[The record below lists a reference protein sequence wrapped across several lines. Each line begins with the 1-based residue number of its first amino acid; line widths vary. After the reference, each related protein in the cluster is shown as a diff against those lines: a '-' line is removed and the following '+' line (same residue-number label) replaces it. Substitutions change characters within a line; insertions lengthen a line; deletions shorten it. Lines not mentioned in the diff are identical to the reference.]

1 MRVFFIGAHLPLAG
15 HSVRAPTV
23 VIREALAAFRALG
36 HEVVFQP
43 LLSHDAEEGFEAEG
57 ERALE
62 WAHAHGVELLPALYA
77 QPDAVG
83 STPRLLL
90 RQAFSSDAAVFYPS
104 YALRKEMAKRVDSS
118 DADVCF
124 HLWSSAAF
132 GACAEVE
139 TPIFAYAGNPDHYSM
154 AARLKH
160 PALFAVPQK
169 TLRNRLKLILWR
181 RAYRRFEDVV
191 VRLAL
196 RSTWIGCA
204 SAPNAD
210 YYTAKGHPR
219 AFYLQNMWPELAEG
233 RRDAAE
239 PTGDLI
245 AGNLGG
251 QYATGNTFGGW
262 LLATEVLPALDRLLG
277 DDYEVRLYGAGRFS
291 EPVARALDRPH
302 VTNSGFVDDIDAE
315 LQAAKVF
322 LLCNN
327 ANPDFVVG
335 HTPDSP
341 RVVARLLPRR
351 AREHGEGDARD
362 RARRKRVARKHR
374 RGDRGASRSR
384 VPRRGSATQDRR
396 GRPPHLGTRVPTRGR
411 RAADRPPHRVRPQ
424 TRFGVPCRSSPHSC
438 STLTNPRLSRTRRGS
453 PSGSRETTTSNSIAP
468 RRSSWAEPTIT

>member
-1 MRVFFIGAHLPLAG
+1 LRVFFIGAHLPLAG

-23 VIREALAAFRALG
+23 VIREALLAFRELG

-62 WAHAHGVELLPALYA
+62 WARENGVELLPALYA

-104 YALRKEMAKRVDSS
+104 YSLRKEMAKRVDSS
-118 DADVCF
+118 GADVCF

-139 TPIFAYAGNPDHYSM
+139 TPVFAYAGNPDHYSM

-160 PALFAVPQK
+160 PELFAIPQR
-169 TLRNRLKLILWR
+169 TLRNRLKLRFWR

-210 YYTAKGHPR
+210 YYTQKGHPR
-219 AFYLQNMWPELAEG
+219 AFYLQNMWPELVGE
-233 RRDAAE
+233 RRKIE
-239 PTGDLI
+239 PSGNLI

-277 DDYEVRLYGAGRFS
+277 DDYEVQLFGAGIFS
-291 EPVARALDRPH
+291 EPVAHALEHPR
-302 VTNSGFVDDIDAE
+302 VRNRGFVDDIDAE
-315 LQAAKVF
+315 LQATKVF

-327 ANPDFVVG
+327 GNPDFVVG
-335 HTPDSP
+335 HTRILHAWSLGSCLVAHVNMARAMPEIVHGENALLGSTGEELAEH
-341 RVVARLLPRR
+341 VVAACRDETLRRRIIAGGRRTWEREFRPEVVVERIVRRVESDLRL
-351 AREHGEGDARD
+351 
-362 RARRKRVARKHR
+362 
-374 RGDRGASRSR
+374 
-384 VPRRGSATQDRR
+384 GSASPAAA
-396 GRPPHLGTRVPTRGR
+396 RPTP
-411 RAADRPPHRVRPQ
+411 
-424 TRFGVPCRSSPHSC
+424 
-438 STLTNPRLSRTRRGS
+438 
-453 PSGSRETTTSNSIAP
+453 AP
-468 RRSSWAEPTIT
+468 R

>member
-1 MRVFFIGAHLPLAG
+1 LRVFFIGAHLPLAG

-23 VIREALAAFRALG
+23 VIREALLAFRELG

-43 LLSHDAEEGFEAEG
+43 LLSHDAEEGVQAEG

-62 WAHAHGVELLPALYA
+62 WAHVNGVELLPALYA

-90 RQAFSSDAAVFYPS
+90 RQAFSSDPEVFYPS
-104 YALRKEMAKRVDSS
+104 YALRQELATRVQSS
-118 DADVCF
+118 GADVCF

-139 TPIFAYAGNPDHYSM
+139 TPVFAYAGNPDHYSM
-154 AARLKH
+154 AARLRH
-160 PALFAVPQK
+160 PALFAIPQR
-169 TLRNRLKLILWR
+169 TLRNRLKLVLWR

-210 YYTAKGHPR
+210 YYTRKGHPR
-219 AFYLQNMWPELAEG
+219 AFYLQNMWPELAG
-233 RRDAAE
+233 THSAAE
-239 PTGDLI
+239 PTGNLI

-262 LLATEVLPALDRLLG
+262 LLATEVLPALDRLLS

-291 EPVARALDRPH
+291 EPVARALEHPR
-302 VTNSGFVDDIDAE
+302 VRNLGFVDDIDAE
-315 LQAAKVF
+315 LQATKVF

-327 ANPDFVVG
+327 ANPDFIVG
-335 HTPDSP
+335 HTRILHAWSIGSCL
-341 RVVARLLPRR
+341 VAHVNMAKAMP
-351 AREHGEGDARD
+351 EIVHGENALLGSTGEEIAEHVAAACRDDAL
-362 RARRKRVARKHR
+362 RRKIVEGGR
-374 RGDRGASRSR
+374 RTWEREFRPEVVVQRIVSR
-384 VPRRGSATQDRR
+384 VESDLRLGSASPAAA
-396 GRPPHLGTRVPTRGR
+396 RPTP
-411 RAADRPPHRVRPQ
+411 
-424 TRFGVPCRSSPHSC
+424 
-438 STLTNPRLSRTRRGS
+438 
-453 PSGSRETTTSNSIAP
+453 AP
-468 RRSSWAEPTIT
+468 R

>member
-1 MRVFFIGAHLPLAG
+1 LRVFFIGAHLPLAG

-23 VIREALAAFRALG
+23 VIREALAAFRELG

-62 WAHAHGVELLPALYA
+62 WARANGVELLPALYA

-83 STPRLLL
+83 STPRLLV
-90 RQAFSSDAAVFYPS
+90 RQAFSSDPGVFYPS
-104 YALRKEMAKRVDSS
+104 YALREELAARVRASA
-118 DADVCF
+118 ADVCF

-132 GACAEVE
+132 GACADVAI
-139 TPIFAYAGNPDHYSM
+139 PVFAYAGNPDHYSM

-160 PALFAVPQK
+160 PDLFAIPHK
-169 TLRNRLKLILWR
+169 TLRNRVKLLLWR

-191 VRLAL
+191 VELAL

-210 YYTAKGHPR
+210 YYTRKGHPR
-219 AFYLQNMWPELAEG
+219 AFYLQNMWPELAEE
-233 RRDAAE
+233 REARE
-239 PTGDLI
+239 PAGNLI

-291 EPVARALDRPH
+291 EPVARALEHPR
-302 VTNSGFVDDIDAE
+302 VQNRGFVGDIDAE
-315 LQAAKVF
+315 LQATKVF

-335 HTPDSP
+335 HTRILHAWSLGSCL
-341 RVVARLLPRR
+341 VAHVNMAQAMP
-351 AREHGEGDARD
+351 EIVHGENALLGSSGEEIAEHAVAACRD
-362 RARRKRVARKHR
+362 EALRRKIVE
-374 RGDRGASRSR
+374 G
-384 VPRRGSATQDRR
+384 
-396 GRPPHLGTRVPTRGR
+396 GR
-411 RAADRPPHRVRPQ
+411 RTWEREFRPEVVVQRIVRRVE
-424 TRFGVPCRSSPHSC
+424 SE
-438 STLTNPRLSRTRRGS
+438 LRLGSGS
-453 PSGSRETTTSNSIAP
+453 PAAAPPTPAP
-468 RRSSWAEPTIT
+468 R

>member
-23 VIREALAAFRALG
+23 VIREALLAFRELG

-43 LLSHDAEEGFEAEG
+43 LLSHDAEEGVQAEG

-62 WAHAHGVELLPALYA
+62 WAHVNGVELLPALYA

-90 RQAFSSDAAVFYPS
+90 RQAFSSDPEVFYPS
-104 YALRKEMAKRVDSS
+104 YALRQELATRVQSS
-118 DADVCF
+118 GADVCF

-139 TPIFAYAGNPDHYSM
+139 TPVFAYAGNPDHYSM
-154 AARLKH
+154 AARLRH
-160 PALFAVPQK
+160 PALFAIPQR
-169 TLRNRLKLILWR
+169 TLRNRLKLVLWR

-210 YYTAKGHPR
+210 YYTRKGHPR
-219 AFYLQNMWPELAEG
+219 AFYLQNMWPELAG
-233 RRDAAE
+233 THSAAE
-239 PTGDLI
+239 PTGNLI

-262 LLATEVLPALDRLLG
+262 LLATEVLPALDRLLS

-291 EPVARALDRPH
+291 EPVARALEHPR
-302 VTNSGFVDDIDAE
+302 VRNLGFVDDIDAE
-315 LQAAKVF
+315 LQATKVF

-327 ANPDFVVG
+327 ANPDFIVG
-335 HTPDSP
+335 HTRILHAWSIGSCL
-341 RVVARLLPRR
+341 VAHVNMAKAMP
-351 AREHGEGDARD
+351 EIVHGENALLGSTGEEIAEHVAAACRDDAL
-362 RARRKRVARKHR
+362 RRKIVEGGR
-374 RGDRGASRSR
+374 RTWEREFRPEVVVQRIVSR
-384 VPRRGSATQDRR
+384 VESDLRLGSASPAAA
-396 GRPPHLGTRVPTRGR
+396 RPTP
-411 RAADRPPHRVRPQ
+411 
-424 TRFGVPCRSSPHSC
+424 
-438 STLTNPRLSRTRRGS
+438 
-453 PSGSRETTTSNSIAP
+453 AP
-468 RRSSWAEPTIT
+468 R

>member
-1 MRVFFIGAHLPLAG
+1 LRVFFIGAHLPLAG

-57 ERALE
+57 ELALE
-62 WAHAHGVELLPALYA
+62 WAHANGVELLPALYA

-104 YALRKEMAKRVDSS
+104 YSLRKEMAERVDSS
-118 DADVCF
+118 GADVCF

-139 TPIFAYAGNPDHYSM
+139 TPVFAYAGNPDHYSM

-160 PALFAVPQK
+160 PALFAIPQK

-181 RAYRRFEDVV
+181 RAYRRFESVV

-204 SAPNAD
+204 SAPNAE
-210 YYTAKGHPR
+210 YYTGKGHPR

-233 RRDAAE
+233 RRDARE
-239 PTGDLI
+239 PTGNLI

-291 EPVARALDRPH
+291 EPVVRALERPH
-302 VTNSGFVDDIDAE
+302 VANWGFVEDIDAE

-327 ANPDFVVG
+327 GNPDFVVG
-335 HTPDSP
+335 HTRILHAWSLGSCL
-341 RVVARLLPRR
+341 VAHVNMAKAMP
-351 AREHGEGDARD
+351 EIVHGENALLGSTGEEIAEQVAAACRD
-362 RARRKRVARKHR
+362 EALRRRIVEGGRRTWEREFRPEVVVQRIVRRIESDLRLGSASPAATRPTPARR
-374 RGDRGASRSR
+374 
-384 VPRRGSATQDRR
+384 
-396 GRPPHLGTRVPTRGR
+396 
-411 RAADRPPHRVRPQ
+411 
-424 TRFGVPCRSSPHSC
+424 
-438 STLTNPRLSRTRRGS
+438 
-453 PSGSRETTTSNSIAP
+453 
-468 RRSSWAEPTIT
+468 